1 MISNILWLLIII
13 IYLFCLFYKPVMKK
27 KFNNNHEIRKKII
40 YGLEVIDKLF
50 NKHNIYYTA
59 AYGTLLG
66 AVRHW
71 DMIPWDDDADLN
83 IWRKDFAKIMS
94 LKNEFKEYGLILES
108 DWKLIKVYF
117 DPHHS
122 SFKNTNTDGNKKY
135 PFIDLFIND
144 IEDGKIVRCHEP
156 FDNSCKYLDNN
167 NDWWWKLLNYPSNW
181 IEERKRLKFGPIEI
195 WAPIESD
202 KILKYWYGDEYLSE
216 CKLPDYDHITDNY
229 ITPKN
234 LDCGILPKPQF

>member
-13 IYLFCLFYKPVMKK
+13 IYLFCLFYNPEIKK
-27 KFNNNHEIRKKII
+27 KFNDNHEIKKKII

-59 AYGTLLG
+59 AFGTLLG

-71 DMIPWDDDADLN
+71 DMIPWDDDGDLN

-94 LKNEFKEYGLILES
+94 LENEFKEYGLILES
-108 DWKLIKVYF
+108 NWKLIRVY
-117 DPHHS
+117 
-122 SFKNTNTDGNKKY
+122 FKNTNDNKNY

-144 IEDGKIVRCHEP
+144 IEDGKIIRCHEP
-156 FDNSCKYLDNN
+156 FDKSCNYLDNN
-167 NDWWWKLLNYPSNW
+167 NNNNWWWDLINYPSSW
-181 IEERKRLKFGPIEI
+181 IEQRKRLKFGPIEI

-202 KILKYWYGDEYLSE
+202 KLLKYWYGDKYLSE
-216 CKLPDYDHITDNY
+216 CKSHDYDHITNNY

-234 LDCGILPKPQF
+234 LNCGILPKPQF